1 MSEEMKDPKEIA
13 KHLIEIAGK
22 KKTITYKDIIE
33 ALEKCQLE
41 ANQIEKIYEEL
52 ENANIEIIEDNDEP
66 NFEDLEDIEDDV
78 KIEDFAEYKENL
90 KYKLKI
96 LMLLISQMV
105 LALMIQ

>member
-78 KIEDFAEYKENL
+78 KIEDFDI
-90 KYKLKI
+90 I
-96 LMLLISQMV
+96 LPLPILIFFSPN
-105 LALMIQ
+105 I